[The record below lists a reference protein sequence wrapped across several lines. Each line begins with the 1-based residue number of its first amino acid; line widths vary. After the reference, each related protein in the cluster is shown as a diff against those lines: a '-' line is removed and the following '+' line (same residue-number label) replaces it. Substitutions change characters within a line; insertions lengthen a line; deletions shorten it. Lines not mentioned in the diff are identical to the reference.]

1 MLTPRER
8 AAGDYNAT
16 MAQGRRRIVG
26 VDDDDMVAITEDRLR
41 AARRTERVIRAAQG
55 TPRHFLREPD
65 DDRLAQMLQSVKELA
80 GTLEGDGT
88 RWADRA
94 VGAGREND

>member
-65 DDRLAQMLQSVKELA
+65 DARLAQMLQ
-80 GTLEGDGT
+80 
-88 RWADRA
+88 
-94 VGAGREND
+94 